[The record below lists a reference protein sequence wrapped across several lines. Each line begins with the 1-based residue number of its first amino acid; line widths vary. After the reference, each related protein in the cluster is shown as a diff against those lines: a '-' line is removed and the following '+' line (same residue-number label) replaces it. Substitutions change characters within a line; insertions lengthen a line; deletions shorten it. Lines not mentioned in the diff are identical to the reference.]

1 MGKKSKKK
9 GKAGD
14 NTKASRKERLQE
26 RREQQLD
33 ALDRDSDEDY
43 DDDEANE
50 NETPPPLQREYFVG
64 DRVWFVKNANWD
76 GCNPNSYRGI
86 VQCVHANS
94 VDILSLQSMIDGDS
108 TTLINIPLG
117 DYVYPDFCDLTL
129 RFNVGERVLCKCDVG
144 WLPMNV
150 AYLWPI
156 GEVNVPPQTAN
167 DVVPRYKCNDPTSR
181 HQPVAVPE
189 DNDRCIMKHPTIY
202 TCELDDRVIFNARLA
217 KATTKVA
224 IQYLNKS
231 SWIEGTVTAR
241 DITGL
246 ESYYISYE
254 CSFDIA
260 GKQYLCHITKDDDEH
275 IANINASPRKRLFD
289 AIEQDCSRTHLIYL
303 TTTYSIDVFTFRDL
317 VIAKALDCANYQTLS
332 WLQKKNTF

>member
-108 TTLINIPLG
+108 TTLIG
-117 DYVYPDFCDLTL
+117 TAGS
-129 RFNVGERVLCKCDVG
+129 R
-144 WLPMNV
+144 
-150 AYLWPI
+150 ATI
-156 GEVNVPPQTAN
+156 GA
-167 DVVPRYKCNDPTSR
+167 
-181 HQPVAVPE
+181 
-189 DNDRCIMKHPTIY
+189 
-202 TCELDDRVIFNARLA
+202 
-217 KATTKVA
+217 
-224 IQYLNKS
+224 
-231 SWIEGTVTAR
+231 
-241 DITGL
+241 
-246 ESYYISYE
+246 
-254 CSFDIA
+254 
-260 GKQYLCHITKDDDEH
+260 
-275 IANINASPRKRLFD
+275 
-289 AIEQDCSRTHLIYL
+289 
-303 TTTYSIDVFTFRDL
+303 
-317 VIAKALDCANYQTLS
+317 
-332 WLQKKNTF
+332 